1 MIKVNKK
8 VKGGKILEVI
18 FYNRVY
24 EIPLDAEDYD
34 DLFFAC
40 ARLTKAL
47 TGAYPGWG
55 QLGLLEG
62 SEGKFHIV
70 GASKE
75 FEFEPVRDWWEL
87 SEEEIAQVLKKR
99 AVEVNKWVAEEIH
112 RLEED

>member
-1 MIKVNKK
+1 MIKVNK

-18 FYNRVY
+18 LWDKVY

-40 ARLTKAL
+40 ARVTKAL
-47 TGAYPGWG
+47 TGAYPQWG
-55 QLGLLEG
+55 QLGLLEED
-62 SEGKFHIV
+62 SSKFHIV

-87 SEEEIAQVLKKR
+87 SEEEIVKILEKR
-99 AVEVNKWVAEEIH
+99 ATEVGQWVAKEIH
-112 RLEED
+112 QFEED